1 MRIASLLPTA
11 TELLYALGLGRCV
24 TGRSE
29 HCVYPPSALKK
40 PVIVRSEIA
49 PITKQDSRAIHNAVL
64 KFQKENR
71 HQFSIDTAVLKKSRP
86 DWIITQN
93 LCAVCAASHPEISE
107 ALKTVSPAPR
117 LFTLQANNI
126 PELLAE
132 IGRMGV
138 QFKKGKKANRLVRE
152 FQRTMQEIGRKT
164 KPVPAPRV
172 WCCEWLEP
180 LMAAGHWVPEMIA
193 MAGGKP
199 LFAEAGQKSVWLH
212 WDAVRKADPEVILI
226 FPCSYSMEQTNAEIS
241 RLTRRTGWTKL
252 SAVKNGRVYIVDGE
266 LFHHAGPRL
275 LTGTRLA
282 ARLIH
287 PEIFPAR
294 GLSRYYRK
302 LPAPLPA
309 AKEPCRSNGS
319 RRWRPADR
327 SR

>member
-29 HCVYPPSALKK
+29 HCVYPPQALKK

-49 PITKQDSRAIHNAVL
+49 PITKQDSLAIHNAVL

-71 HQFSIDTAVLKKSRP
+71 HQFSIDTNLLKKSRP

-107 ALKTVSPAPR
+107 ALTTLSPAPQ
-117 LFTLQANNI
+117 LFTLQANTI

-138 QFKKGKKANRLVRE
+138 QFKKKKEAARLVRE
-152 FQRTMQEIGRKT
+152 FQRAIRQLGRKT
-164 KPVPAPRV
+164 KKIPAPRV

-180 LMAAGHWVPEMIA
+180 LMAAGHWVPEMIT

-199 LFAEAGQKSVWLH
+199 LFAEAGQKSVWLD
-212 WDAVRKADPEVILI
+212 WKKVQKADPEVILI
-226 FPCSYSMEQTNAEIS
+226 FPCSYSMQQTNAEIS
-241 RLTRRTGWTKL
+241 RLTRRAGWKKL

-275 LTGTRLA
+275 ITGTRLA

-287 PEIFPAR
+287 PELSPAR
-294 GLSRYYRK
+294 GLSNYYRK
-302 LPAPLPA
+302 VPVPHPA
-309 AKEPCRSNGS
+309 AAKPYRSNGS
-319 RRWRPADR
+319 GR
-327 SR
+327 